1 MPELPRPK
9 IRGAREPGVN
19 TFVEPATDFIPQPT
33 YAQLQELLINSVNK
47 ALKDDHLNYQSYLG
61 QKQKYQGSTHKTLK
75 YENLKQ
81 KDPLFAEQ
89 MSRIY
94 GSYEAFL
101 KAVEDQSKQRNLIDP
116 RSDKKLDVT
125 VITNDIYY
133 KSDHISAQEII
144 MEALNGI
151 CTIDYLDVSGK
162 AQRLNG
168 TLQKRHI
175 LSSQVAERYN
185 FFGPLS
191 GRFGEKVVLWNINK
205 QKWSS
210 FYINFAV
217 RFVKDDTTDL
227 E

>member
-1 MPELPRPK
+1 MPELPRPH
-9 IRGAREPGVN
+9 IRTARDPGVN
-19 TFVEPATDFIPQPT
+19 TFVEPATDYLPQPT
-33 YAQLQELLINSVNK
+33 YAQLQELLFSSVNK

-61 QKQKYQGSTHKTLK
+61 QKQKYEGSTHKILK
-75 YENLKQ
+75 YQNLKE
-81 KDPLFAEQ
+81 KDPLFAQQ
-89 MSRIY
+89 MSKIY
-94 GSYEAFL
+94 GSYELFL
-101 KAVEDQSKQRNLIDP
+101 KAVEDQSKQKNLIDP

-125 VITNDIYY
+125 IITDQVYF
-133 KSDHISAQEII
+133 KSDHISSQEII

-168 TLQKRHI
+168 TLKKRHI

-185 FFGPLS
+185 FFGPLP
-191 GRFGEKVVLWNINK
+191 GKFGEKIVLWNVNK

-210 FYINFAV
+210 FYFNFAF
-217 RFVKDDTTDL
+217 RFVKDDTIDL

>member
-9 IRGAREPGVN
+9 IKTAREPGVN
-19 TFVEPATDFIPQPT
+19 TFVEPATDYLPQPT
-33 YAQLQELLINSVNK
+33 FAQLQELLINSVNK
-47 ALKDDHLNYQSYLG
+47 ALKEDNLNDRSYLG
-61 QKQKYQGSTHKTLK
+61 QKQKYEGSTHKITKYQTLK
-75 YENLKQ
+75 E
-81 KDPLFAEQ
+81 KDPIFAQQ

-94 GSYEAFL
+94 GSYELFL
-101 KAVEDQSKQRNLIDP
+101 KAVEDLSKQKNLIDP

-125 VITNDIYY
+125 VITNDVYY
-133 KSDHISAQEII
+133 KSDHISSQEII

-151 CTIDYLDVSGK
+151 CTVDYLDVRGK

-168 TLQKRHI
+168 TLQKKHI
-175 LSSQVAERYN
+175 LSSQIAERYN

-210 FYINFAV
+210 FYINFAI
-217 RFVKDDTTDL
+217 RFVKDDTVDL